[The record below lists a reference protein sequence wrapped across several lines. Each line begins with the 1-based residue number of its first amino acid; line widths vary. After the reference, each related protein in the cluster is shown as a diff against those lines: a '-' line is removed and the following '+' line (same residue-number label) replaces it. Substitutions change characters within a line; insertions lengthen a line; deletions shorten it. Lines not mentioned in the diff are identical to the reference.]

1 MKISLSLVLGLLVL
15 GGVALTGC
23 GKDGDV
29 PGEEHPLGYGMDKKM
44 ERPQGGQ
51 GKAMAEKMG
60 YKMPAGAP
68 GQPKSGAPAPPAGS
82 GGR

>member
-1 MKISLSLVLGLLVL
+1 MKFSFSLVLALLVL
-15 GGVALTGC
+15 GGVALMGC

-29 PGEEHPLGYGMDKKM
+29 PGEAHPLGYGADKKM
-44 ERPQGGQ
+44 ERPQAGQ
-51 GKAMAEKMG
+51 GQAMAEKMG

-68 GQPKSGAPAPPAGS
+68 GQSKSGAPAGS